1 MSTSHQA
8 QCSGFLRSSV
18 ILFALMVVLI
28 PQTVCAEP
36 MLFLFK
42 NGVNKTTEQPDAVHQ
57 NARQMVIGL
66 NKNGD
71 LMVKCGSVNV
81 VLAYSSAVDPLKQP
95 EPVRRAAAM
104 NMDQGAPPISG
115 MSISL
120 NFAF

>member
-1 MSTSHQA
+1 MVFFAPQA
-8 QCSGFLRSSV
+8 
-18 ILFALMVVLI
+18 
-28 PQTVCAEP
+28 VCAEP

-42 NGVNKTTEQPDAVHQ
+42 NGVNKTAEQPDAVHQ
-57 NARQMVIGL
+57 NIRQTVIGL

-81 VLAYSSAVDPLKQP
+81 VLAYSSAQDPLKQP

-104 NMDQGAPPISG
+104 NMDQAAPPISG